1 MAQQSMI
8 SMDDSLQTIDTGV
21 QERTAWQQLTDEERS
36 IVALKL
42 GVGINGGRIT
52 SADLEVAGLM
62 FDSRFTGSDRRET
75 ESIVT
80 GVKNFIDNAGG
91 HFESEIWR
99 QIATLENGWSGKN
112 NSAGVAFLVASKRAF
127 LETLARNGYDVDRWY
142 ERFNRMNNH
151 RHSARFVTETSYETS
166 MHLIQERGYD
176 SSRFDVHWDPRSSA
190 FRSWDSRNY
199 PNIGKRPVF
208 MPGRIR
214 EQIAAGLSHK
224 NPMSA
229 AQTREEL
236 RRMGIVPANG
246 LLEESAEDSG

>member
-1 MAQQSMI
+1 MI
-8 SMDDSLQTIDTGV
+8 SMDDSLPMIDPGV
-21 QERTAWQQLTDEERS
+21 PERTAWQQLTDEERS

-42 GVGINGGRIT
+42 GVRMNGGRIT
-52 SADLEVAGLM
+52 GADLEVAGLL
-62 FDSRFTGSDRRET
+62 FDGRFTGTHPRDT
-75 ESIVT
+75 KAIVT

-91 HFESEIWR
+91 RFDSDIWR

-112 NSAGVAFLVASKRAF
+112 NSAGVAFQVASKRAF

-190 FRSWDSRNY
+190 FRRWDSKNY

-224 NPMSA
+224 NPLSA
-229 AQTREEL
+229 AETREEL

-246 LLEESAEDSG
+246 QLPGTAEGSA